1 MPLTHQLTVE
11 PMGITVGCAEDET
24 ILEVLLAEGV
34 KVKNL
39 CRSGRCGMCK
49 SRIISGEVDHGN
61 AGTDALMEEER
72 EEYALLCTA
81 SLLTDVEI
89 EVEESIF

>member
-1 MPLTHQLTVE
+1 
-11 PMGITVGCAEDET
+11 MGIKVGCDEDET
-24 ILEVLLAEGV
+24 ILEVLLTEGV

-49 SRIISGEVDHGN
+49 SRIISGEIDHGN
-61 AGTDALMEEER
+61 AGTDALLEEER

-81 SLLTDVEI
+81 TLLTDVEI